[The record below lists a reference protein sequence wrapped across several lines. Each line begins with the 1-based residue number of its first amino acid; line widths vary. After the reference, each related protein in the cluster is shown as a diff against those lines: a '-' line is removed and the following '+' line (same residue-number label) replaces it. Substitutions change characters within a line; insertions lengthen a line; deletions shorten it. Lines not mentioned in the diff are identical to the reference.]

1 MHACIGA
8 VQVNKLDWL
17 VWMTS
22 AISTVCLGVQVGL
35 AISIGLALLLVIYE
49 SAFPRI
55 SVLGCLPQ
63 TTIYRC
69 ALHTVIFSRL
79 LARTLLILP
88 SLMVPSFMAGVD
100 DALIS

>member
-1 MHACIGA
+1 MWQGGQQVTGRHGVTCGA
-8 VQVNKLDWL
+8 VISIREQCLGDGIHSVDRLAGNWQVNKLDWL

-22 AISTVCLGVQVGL
+22 TISTVCLGVEVGL
-35 AISIGLALLLVIYE
+35 AISIGLALLMVVYE

-69 ALHTVIFSRL
+69 T
-79 LARTLLILP
+79 
-88 SLMVPSFMAGVD
+88 M
-100 DALIS
+100 